1 MSDLQFDYIVVG
13 AGSAGCVLANRLTAS
28 GQYRVALIE
37 AGGEGR
43 HPFFHIP
50 AGYVWN
56 RAHPRG
62 NWLYYTEA
70 EASSGHRKILWPR
83 GKVLG
88 GSSAINGLLY
98 IRGQARDY
106 DEWRD
111 LGNPGWG
118 YEDVLP
124 CFRKAE
130 DQARGPDTW
139 HGIDGP
145 LAVTD
150 LSGRHPLAD
159 AFLKASAEAG
169 FPLRNDFN
177 QEEQAGVGYFQ
188 QTVRNGIR
196 SSTANAYLKP
206 ARKRSNLSVF
216 TRAHA
221 LKLTFAGRRAAG
233 VLIRH
238 RGKDVTL
245 TAAREIIV
253 SAGAVGSPAF
263 LQHSGIGEASRLQ
276 GLGID
281 VHADLPGVGRNLQ
294 DHYMVSLTWRVKG
307 IETFNESTRGLKA
320 VREALRYVFQ
330 RRGLLTTSASQ
341 VNAFLPTT
349 KNPAHP
355 DIQFHVIMG
364 TFNFETG
371 AIDRVPGMTC
381 GVCQLRPES
390 RGEIFIDSADPFA
403 HPGIRPNY
411 LDAPND
417 AAALLE
423 GLRHA
428 RKVAAQA
435 SLTRHLD
442 GEIQPGAKADDDDA
456 LLAFARN
463 TDKTLYHPVST
474 CRMGTD
480 ANAVVDSQLRVHGV
494 PSLRV
499 VDASIMPTLISGNT
513 NAPTI
518 MIAEKAATLILA
530 Q

>member
-1 MSDLQFDYIVVG
+1 MSNPQFDYVIVG

-37 AGGEGR
+37 AGGAGR

-50 AGYVWN
+50 VGYVWN

-70 EASSGHRKILWPR
+70 EASSGNRRILWPR

-98 IRGQARDY
+98 VRGQARDY

-111 LGNPGWG
+111 MGNPGWG

-124 CFRKAE
+124 YFRKAE
-130 DQARGPDTW
+130 DQARGPDAW

-150 LSGRHPLAD
+150 LSDRHPLAD

-177 QEEQAGVGYFQ
+177 QAEQAGVGYFQ
-188 QTVRNGIR
+188 QTVKNGIR
-196 SSTANAYLKP
+196 WSTANAYLKP
-206 ARKRSNLSVF
+206 ARKRPNLAVF

-221 LKLTFAGRRAAG
+221 LKLAFDGQRAAG

-245 TAAREIIV
+245 MAARELIV
-253 SAGAVGSPAF
+253 SAGAVGTPAF
-263 LQHSGIGEASRLQ
+263 LQHSGIGEAERLQ
-276 GLGID
+276 KLGIAM
-281 VHADLPGVGRNLQ
+281 HANLPGVGCGLQ

-307 IETFNESTRGLKA
+307 VETFNESARGLKA
-320 VREALRYVFQ
+320 AREALRYAFQ
-330 RRGLLTTSASQ
+330 RRGLLTASASQ
-341 VNAFLPTT
+341 VNAFLPTA
-349 KNPAHP
+349 KNPEHP
-355 DIQFHVIMG
+355 DIQFHVMMG

-371 AIDRVPGMTC
+371 AIDRAPGMTC

-390 RGEIFIDSADPFA
+390 RGEIFIDTADPFV
-403 HPGIRPNY
+403 HPRIRPNY
-411 LDAPND
+411 LSAPND

-423 GLRHA
+423 GLRLA
-428 RKVAAQA
+428 RKAAEQT
-435 SLTRHLD
+435 SLARCLAE
-442 GEIQPGAKADDDDA
+442 EILPGAKAENDDA

-463 TDKTLYHPVST
+463 TGKTLYHPAST
-474 CRMGTD
+474 CKMGAGAD
-480 ANAVVDSQLRVHGV
+480 AVVDSQLRVHGV
-494 PSLRV
+494 PGLRV
-499 VDASIMPTLISGNT
+499 VDASIMPTLVSGNT

-518 MIAEKAATLILA
+518 MIAEKAAALILGR
-530 Q
+530 